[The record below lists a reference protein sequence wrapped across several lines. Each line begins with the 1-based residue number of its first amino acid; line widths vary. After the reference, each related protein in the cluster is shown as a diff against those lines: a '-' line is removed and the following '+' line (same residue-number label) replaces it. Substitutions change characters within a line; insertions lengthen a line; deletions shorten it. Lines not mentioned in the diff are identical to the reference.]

1 MEQPKHYWVPSI
13 APSGMAFY
21 DRNKNSAW
29 YGNLFVGGL
38 AAQQLVRL
46 EVSGE
51 TITKEERL
59 LGELHYRIRDVRA
72 GPDGGLYVLTDSAT
86 GMLLKIDPP
95 TKDIRDSI
103 KPPKPRP
110 QSNKM

>member
-1 MEQPKHYWVPSI
+1 MEQPVHYWVPSI
-13 APSGMAFY
+13 APSGMTFY
-21 DRNKNSAW
+21 DGNKNSAW

-46 EVSGE
+46 EVNGE
-51 TITKEERL
+51 AITREERL
-59 LGELHYRIRDVRA
+59 LSELGYRIRAVKA
-72 GPDGGLYVLTDSAT
+72 GPDGALYLLTDSAS

-95 TKDIRDSI
+95 PKEVRRSI

-110 QSNKM
+110 Q